1 MFLPINVTK
10 KKNLKK
16 TYVIKFLVSFAITA
30 FVFYSHEKKK
40 KRNEVCVIALIL
52 KRKPHFIYLTIG
64 FLETI

>member
-10 KKNLKK
+10 KKLKK
-16 TYVIKFLVSFAITA
+16 NLCYKVFSLLRYHCFCVLFAR
-30 FVFYSHEKKK
+30 KKK

>member
-40 KRNEVCVIALIL
+40 
-52 KRKPHFIYLTIG
+52 RK
-64 FLETI
+64 ETRYV